1 MSVAN
6 ILNSY
11 DGDAPTLCIAGGG
24 GGGVSNIL
32 VGAGLTK
39 TGTGATPQI
48 NLGFTASN
56 QLLVGTGNNS
66 GAVLPPGPNGYFLRV
81 NLSGNLEYAPV
92 ATGGVV
98 SVTALDNNVGY
109 VDNTHTAT
117 PHIGLAFP
125 ATQGCIPSG
134 NGVGVNQGAFTAPL
148 TFPDNQNWVLTANNM
163 AANGVGCNWA
173 PAAGTVFTGEAP
185 LVEFVDG
192 TLSKIGI
199 DFTANS
205 VGQIPVGISSVGGKL
220 GTLTPALTFPADEG
234 KVLVARAAQAATG
247 GYNLEL
253 NTAGSVQSVSA
264 APTNVI
270 FVDNTAP
277 TAPKVGVAF
286 TAKGDL
292 TVGTGANT
300 GVILPVL
307 PAEADDYVLT
317 TASAEAS
324 GLKWK
329 AQGSGSAPTINRS
342 SNYAAATPI
351 LPPTSANDTML
362 LVADLIIPESWVNNA
377 AWTSILPPFKSS
389 TAGNYL
395 LYPTTIQTGFPFP
408 DNEAPGIGV
417 NVNGVPKGWVAYL
430 GGGTAPFADPV
441 ALSITE
447 FGGYVWITGGFDT
460 CGTFNNPPTPDTT
473 LGPAG
478 CIVRFDITTND
489 IILINDAVNISGV
502 DKTGGNAL
510 VYTIISDRQLEE
522 YCFFCGDFDV
532 YSGTGGGGALKNI
545 SYYSLQANR
554 FGNVVALNLGA
565 DGPVYTLYVGGDPPN
580 YGPGSFYMG
589 GNFTHV
595 GFNTVLPI
603 AYYAGYNIGGGG
615 GGAYTTS
622 SPAVLG
628 PVNYIERSAVDD
640 TQNIITGYIDAT
652 TAGNAG
658 AAYVLRL
665 TPYTKTPIVL
675 PGGIAAAD
683 GGVGG
688 VQSITSGD
696 LVVAPPAV
704 PTATFDII
712 ITYPSGPGN
721 VKSYRSQTLGTWVY
735 NPALT
740 GIISSNAGTHGVG
753 GLKYEAGLL
762 YCYTNSVEWK
772 LLQITTASPLTIVFT
787 LPPTNEFYANAGAY
801 HTATM
806 NERTSQ
812 YFIADAQA
820 ENWIAV
826 GGLVGG
832 LVFS

>member
-1 MSVAN
+1 
-6 ILNSY
+6 
-11 DGDAPTLCIAGGG
+11 
-24 GGGVSNIL
+24 
-32 VGAGLTK
+32 
-39 TGTGATPQI
+39 
-48 NLGFTASN
+48 
-56 QLLVGTGNNS
+56 
-66 GAVLPPGPNGYFLRV
+66 
-81 NLSGNLEYAPV
+81 
-92 ATGGVV
+92 
-98 SVTALDNNVGY
+98 
-109 VDNTHTAT
+109 
-117 PHIGLAFP
+117 
-125 ATQGCIPSG
+125 
-134 NGVGVNQGAFTAPL
+134 VGVNQGAFTAPL
-148 TFPDNQNWVLTANNM
+148 VFPDNQNWVLTANNM

-199 DFTANS
+199 DFGVGAAGI
-205 VGQIPVGISSVGGKL
+205 GQIPVGVSSVGGRE
-220 GTLTPALTFPADEG
+220 GTLTPALTAAEDNWVLTASSADAAIGGVKWKQLTGPGGAIGTNAPLFDTFVSPDNTIGIDFTAASVGQIPIGISTIGGKVGTLTPALNFPADEG
-234 KVLVARAAQAATG
+234 KVLVARAAQSATG

-253 NTAGSVQSVSA
+253 NTSGSVVSVSA

-270 FVDNTAP
+270 FVDNIAP

-307 PAEADDYVLT
+307 PTEVNDYVLT

-342 SNYAAATPI
+342 SDYAAATPI

-377 AWTSILPPFKSS
+377 AWTAILPPFKSS

-395 LYPTTIQTGFPFP
+395 LFPTTITTGFPFP
-408 DNEAPGIGV
+408 DNEAPAIAV

-430 GGGTAPFADPV
+430 GDGTAPFADPV

-478 CIVRFDITTND
+478 CIVRFDITSND
-489 IILINDAVNISGV
+489 IVLINDTANISGV

-510 VYTIISDRQLEE
+510 VYSIISDRQLEE

-532 YSGTGGGGALKNI
+532 YSGLGGGGALKNI
-545 SYYSLQANR
+545 SWYDLQANT
-554 FGNVVALNLGA
+554 FGNVAALNLGA
-565 DGPVYTLYVGGDPPN
+565 DGPVYTVYVGGDPPN
-580 YGPGSFYMG
+580 YSPGAVYMG

-603 AYYAGYNIGGGG
+603 AYYAGKDIVPGTGL
-615 GGAYTTS
+615 YTTS

-628 PVNYIERSAVDD
+628 PVNYIERSAVDA

-665 TPYTKTPIVL
+665 SPYTKTPITL
-675 PGGIAAAD
+675 PGGIAATD

-688 VQSITSGD
+688 VQSITSGV
-696 LVVAPPAV
+696 LVAAPPAT

-712 ITYPSGPGN
+712 ITYPGSGAGN

-740 GIISSNAGTHGVG
+740 GVVSSNAGTHGVG
-753 GLKYEAGLL
+753 GLKYVAGLL

-812 YFIADAQA
+812 YFISDAQA